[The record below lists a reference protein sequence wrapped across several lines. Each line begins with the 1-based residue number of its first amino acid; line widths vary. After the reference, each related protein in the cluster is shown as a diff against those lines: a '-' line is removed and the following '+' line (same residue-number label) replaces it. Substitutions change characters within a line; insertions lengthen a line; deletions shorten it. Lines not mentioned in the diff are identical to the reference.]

1 MREIKTA
8 ALIGLGAIGGY
19 VAPRL
24 ETALGQE
31 GFTVIAGGER
41 KRRLEQEGCCINDTI
56 WKFHIGDPEEAEE
69 PADLV
74 IFAVK
79 YHGLRQAA
87 RDAAGYIGKNTIL
100 MSLLNGVDSE
110 DILREYFPDQHILYS
125 VIRIPSIHE
134 NGKISYPDGWGEI
147 SFGEAVNDQLS
158 QEVQAVK
165 DLFEKSGIGYQIPR
179 DMKKNMWHK
188 FMTNVSENQIS
199 AVLRMPYGIFQVSD
213 TINQFREKTA
223 KEVISIAQAKGI
235 DLTDKDLEE
244 QKKKVASYPFWGKT
258 STTQDI
264 QNGRK
269 TEVEMFAGT
278 VIRMGKELGIPTPC
292 NEMLYQCIRALEAWN
307 DTPKEDK
314 K

>member
-41 KRRLEQEGCCINDTI
+41 KRRLEQEGCCINDTV

-147 SFGEAVNDQLS
+147 SFGEAVN
-158 QEVQAVK
+158 
-165 DLFEKSGIGYQIPR
+165 
-179 DMKKNMWHK
+179 
-188 FMTNVSENQIS
+188 
-199 AVLRMPYGIFQVSD
+199 
-213 TINQFREKTA
+213 
-223 KEVISIAQAKGI
+223 
-235 DLTDKDLEE
+235 
-244 QKKKVASYPFWGKT
+244 
-258 STTQDI
+258 
-264 QNGRK
+264 
-269 TEVEMFAGT
+269 
-278 VIRMGKELGIPTPC
+278 
-292 NEMLYQCIRALEAWN
+292 
-307 DTPKEDK
+307 
-314 K
+314 